1 MNAVFEVD
9 SLAVSYGTR
18 RIIWDFSISVRASEI
33 SVLLGPNGAGKTTLA
48 TAIAG
53 ALPVVG
59 GDIRLD
65 GESILGM
72 DPEGRAK
79 RGLIH
84 VPQGRR
90 VFADLTVTENLLVAR
105 FAAGRRARPETLEFV
120 YALFPK
126 LNDLGHRQAGSLSG
140 GEQQMLAVGRA
151 LMAEPRV
158 LVLDEPSLGLS
169 PVMVESLYRAIVSV
183 RDRGIGLLLIEQ
195 MVGAALS
202 VANDVTVLENGR
214 IAASGGVDEFR
225 SSKELLKAYLGGG
238 AGGGAGA

>member
-1 MNAVFEVD
+1 MNALFEVKA
-9 SLAVSYGTR
+9 LAVAYGTR
-18 RIIWDFSISVRASEI
+18 QIIWDFSVEVHANEI

-48 TAIAG
+48 LAIAG
-53 ALPVVG
+53 SLPATA

-65 GESILGM
+65 GESILTM
-72 DPEGRAK
+72 APEGRAR

-90 VFADLTVTENLLVAR
+90 VFADLTVTENLMVAR
-105 FAAGRRARPETLEFV
+105 FAAGRRIRTETLEFV

-126 LNDLGHRQAGSLSG
+126 LKDLGHRQAGSLSG

-151 LMAEPRV
+151 MMAEPRV

-169 PVMVESLYRAIVSV
+169 PIMVESLYRAITTV
-183 RDRGIGLLLIEQ
+183 RDRGIGVLLIEQ

-202 VANDVTVLENGR
+202 VANNVTVLENGR
-214 IAASGGVDEFR
+214 VATRGDAESFR
-225 SSKELLKAYLGGG
+225 SSRSLRSAYLGG
-238 AGGGAGA
+238 AKDA

>member
-1 MNAVFEVD
+1 MTPLLEVE

-18 RIIWDFSISVRASEI
+18 RIIWDFSISVYASKI

-53 ALPVVG
+53 SLSVMS
-59 GDIRLD
+59 GDIRLE
-65 GESILGM
+65 GESILGIN
-72 DPEGRAK
+72 PEGRAK

-90 VFADLTVTENLLVAR
+90 VFPDLTVTENLSVAR
-105 FAAGRRARPETLEFV
+105 FAAGRRGRPETLDFV

-126 LNDLGHRQAGSLSG
+126 LHELGHRQAGSLSG

-169 PVMVESLYRAIVSV
+169 PVMVENLYRAIASV
-183 RDRGIGLLLIEQ
+183 RDRGIGVLLIEQ

-214 IAASGGVDEFR
+214 VAASGGVDAFR
-225 SSKELLKAYLGGG
+225 SSSEFINAYLGGG
-238 AGGGAGA
+238 KGA

>member
-1 MNAVFEVD
+1 MNPLFEVE
-9 SLAVSYGTR
+9 SLAVAYGTR
-18 RIIWDFSISVRASEI
+18 QIIWEFSTTVQANEI

-48 TAIAG
+48 MAIAG
-53 ALPVVG
+53 SLAVTA

-65 GESILGM
+65 GESILRM
-72 DPEGRAK
+72 NPERRAK

-90 VFADLTVTENLLVAR
+90 VFADLTVTENLFVAR
-105 FAAGRRARPETLEFV
+105 FAAGKRSRHETLDFV

-126 LNDLGHRQAGSLSG
+126 LEELGHRQAGSLSG

-151 LMAEPRV
+151 MMAEPRV

-169 PVMVESLYRAIVSV
+169 PIMVENLYKAIVTV
-183 RDRGIGLLLIEQ
+183 RDRGIGVLLIEQ

-202 VANDVTVLENGR
+202 VADNVTVLENGHV
-214 IAASGGVDEFR
+214 AAHGDAESFR
-225 SSKELLKAYLGGG
+225 SSRGILSAYLGGG
-238 AGGGAGA
+238 KGGA

>member
-1 MNAVFEVD
+1 MSALLEVD
-9 SLAVSYGTR
+9 SLAVAYGTR
-18 RIIWDFSISVRASEI
+18 RIIWDFGIAVDANRI

-48 TAIAG
+48 KAISG
-53 ALPVVG
+53 TLPVVG

-65 GESILGM
+65 GESILGI

-105 FAAGRRARPETLEFV
+105 FAAGRREVAETVDFV

-126 LNDLGHRQAGSLSG
+126 LQELGHRQAGSLSG

-151 LMAEPRV
+151 LMAEPRA

-169 PVMVESLYRAIVSV
+169 PVMVENLYRAIASV

-202 VANDVTVLENGR
+202 VADEVTVLENGR
-214 IAASGGVDEFR
+214 VAASGGVEEFR
-225 SSKELLKAYLGGG
+225 SSGELLSAYLGGG
-238 AGGGAGA
+238 AGA

>member
-1 MNAVFEVD
+1 MNALLDVD
-9 SLAVSYGTR
+9 SLAVAYGTR
-18 RIIWDFSISVRASEI
+18 RIIWDVSIGVQAGEI

-53 ALPVVG
+53 SLPVLA

-65 GESILGM
+65 GESLLGV
-72 DPEGRAK
+72 DPEGRAR

-105 FAAGRRARPETLEFV
+105 FAAGRRERPETREFV
-120 YALFPK
+120 YELFPK
-126 LNDLGHRQAGSLSG
+126 LQEFGHRQAGSLSG

-169 PVMVESLYRAIVSV
+169 PVMVETLYRAIASV

-202 VANDVTVLENGR
+202 VADRVTVLENGR
-214 IAASGGVDEFR
+214 VATSGDAESFR
-225 SSKELLKAYLGGG
+225 SSSELLTAYLGGSST
-238 AGGGAGA
+238 

>member
-1 MNAVFEVD
+1 LSPIFEVE
-9 SLAVSYGTR
+9 SLAVAYGTR
-18 RIIWDFSISVRASEI
+18 QIIWDFSVTVEANEI

-48 TAIAG
+48 GAIAG
-53 ALPVVG
+53 ALPITG
-59 GDIRLD
+59 GDTRLD

-72 DPEGRAK
+72 APEGRAK

-90 VFADLTVTENLLVAR
+90 VFADLTVTENLFVAR
-105 FAAGRRARPETLEFV
+105 FAAGRRSRQETPDFV
-120 YALFPK
+120 YELFPK
-126 LNDLGHRQAGSLSG
+126 LKELGHRQAGSLSG

-151 LMAEPRV
+151 MMAEPRV

-169 PVMVESLYRAIVSV
+169 PIMVESLYRAITTV
-183 RDRGIGLLLIEQ
+183 RDRGIGVLLIEQ

-214 IAASGGVDEFR
+214 VAAHGDAESFR
-225 SSKELLKAYLGGG
+225 TSRGLLSAYLGGG
-238 AGGGAGA
+238 KGA

>member
-1 MNAVFEVD
+1 MSALFEVD
-9 SLAVSYGTR
+9 SLGVAYGTR
-18 RIIWDFSISVRASEI
+18 RIIWDFGIAVQAGRI

-53 ALPVVG
+53 SLPVIA
-59 GDIRLD
+59 GDLRLD
-65 GESILGM
+65 GESILGV
-72 DPEGRAK
+72 DPEGRAR

-105 FAAGRRARPETLEFV
+105 FAAARRARTETLDFV
-120 YALFPK
+120 YGLFPR
-126 LNDLGHRQAGSLSG
+126 LQELGHRQAGSLSG

-169 PVMVESLYRAIVSV
+169 PVMVENLYRAIASV
-183 RDRGIGLLLIEQ
+183 RDRGIGILLIEQ

-202 VANDVTVLENGR
+202 VADEVTVLENGR
-214 IAASGGVDEFR
+214 VAASGGVEEFR
-225 SSKELLKAYLGGG
+225 SSGDLLSAYLGGG
-238 AGGGAGA
+238 GADA

>member
-1 MNAVFEVD
+1 MIPLLEVD

-18 RIIWDFSISVRASEI
+18 RIIWDFSVKVQANEI

-53 ALPVVG
+53 SLPVIA
-59 GDIRLD
+59 GDIRLE
-65 GESILGM
+65 GESILGI
-72 DPEGRAK
+72 DPEGRAR
-79 RGLIH
+79 RGLVH

-90 VFADLTVTENLLVAR
+90 VFADLTVLENLSVAR
-105 FAAGRRARPETLEFV
+105 FAAGRRARSETPDFV

-126 LNDLGHRQAGSLSG
+126 LHELGHRQAGSLSG

-151 LMAEPRV
+151 MMAEPRV

-169 PVMVESLYRAIVSV
+169 PVMVENLYRAIASV
-183 RDRGIGLLLIEQ
+183 RDRGIGVLLIEQ

-214 IAASGGVDEFR
+214 VAASGGVESFR
-225 SSKELLKAYLGGG
+225 SSSEFLSAYLGGG
-238 AGGGAGA
+238 KSA

>member
-1 MNAVFEVD
+1 MPLLEVE

-18 RIIWDFSISVRASEI
+18 RIIWDFSITVKANEI

-53 ALPVVG
+53 SLPVVS
-59 GDIRLD
+59 GDIRLE
-65 GESILGM
+65 GERILGM
-72 DPEGRAK
+72 TPEDRAK

-90 VFADLTVTENLLVAR
+90 VFADLTVIENLSVAR
-105 FAAGRRARPETLEFV
+105 FAAGRRSRHETLDFV
-120 YALFPK
+120 YELFPQ
-126 LNDLGHRQAGSLSG
+126 LRDLGHRQAGSLSG

-151 LMAEPRV
+151 MMAEPRV

-169 PVMVESLYRAIVSV
+169 PVMVESLYRAIATA
-183 RDRGIGLLLIEQ
+183 RDRGIGVLLIEQ

-214 IAASGGVDEFR
+214 VAAHGTAESFR
-225 SSKELLKAYLGGG
+225 STRGLLSAYLGGG
-238 AGGGAGA
+238 KSE

>member
-1 MNAVFEVD
+1 MIPLLEVE

-18 RIIWDFSISVRASEI
+18 RIIWDFSVTVSTGEI

-53 ALPVVG
+53 SLPVTG
-59 GDIRLD
+59 GDIRLE

-72 DPEGRAK
+72 APEDRAK

-90 VFADLTVTENLLVAR
+90 VFADLTVAENLSVAR
-105 FAAGRRARPETLEFV
+105 FAAGRRSRHETPDFV
-120 YALFPK
+120 YELFPK
-126 LNDLGHRQAGSLSG
+126 LKELGHRQAGSLSG

-151 LMAEPRV
+151 MMAEPRV

-169 PVMVESLYRAIVSV
+169 PVMVENLYGAITTV
-183 RDRGIGLLLIEQ
+183 RDRGIGVLLIEQ

-214 IAASGGVDEFR
+214 AAAHGTAESFR
-225 SSKELLKAYLGGG
+225 SSGGLRSAYLGGG
-238 AGGGAGA
+238 KSA